1 MNSAG
6 NRKSE
11 IVMADSQR
19 PGMSDAEREVLK
31 VLWDHGPLAVRA
43 VPDRLTHQGHEWSRS
58 TVIALLQRLEK
69 KGYVGSDKSRFAY
82 VFRALVS
89 REEVMHARMTDIA
102 GELCDGNAL
111 PLVLAFAERHRF
123 SNEEL
128 ARFRQMIDALEAKR
142 GKRGAK

>member
-1 MNSAG
+1 
-6 NRKSE
+6 
-11 IVMADSQR
+11 MADSQR

-31 VLWDHGPLAVRA
+31 VLWDHGPLAVRD
-43 VPDRLTHQGHEWSRS
+43 VLDRLTEQGQEWSRS
-58 TVIALLQRLEK
+58 TVITLLQRLEK